1 MVEVINSFWGMVFFC
16 RSERHVS
23 GGDVTNVAGGI
34 IRDDKIESDRVLDD
48 GDVKEGSVKMNGV
61 FDENETC
68 NGILTAQS
76 QTPNSTGSFC

>member
-34 IRDDKIESDRVLDD
+34 IRDDKIECDRVLDD
-48 GDVKEGSVKMNGV
+48 GDVKEGSVEMNGV
-61 FDENETC
+61 FVALGTC
-68 NGILTAQS
+68 NGMITVQS
-76 QTPNSTGSFC
+76 QTPNSSSAFC

>member
-1 MVEVINSFWGMVFFC
+1 MN
-16 RSERHVS
+16 VS
-23 GGDVTNVAGGI
+23 CGGVKHGAEE
-34 IRDDKIESDRVLDD
+34 IRQDDKIECDRVLDD
-48 GDVKEGSVKMNGV
+48 GDVKEGSVKMIGV

>member
-1 MVEVINSFWGMVFFC
+1 MN
-16 RSERHVS
+16 VS
-23 GGDVTNVAGGI
+23 CGGVKHGAEE
-34 IRDDKIESDRVLDD
+34 IRQDDKIKRDRVLDD
-48 GDVKEGSVKMNGV
+48 GDVKEGSVKMIGV